1 MSQNKRKFRFIYSN
15 HQKTPIIL
23 QKRAIYQN
31 KILKMQKNCEIRQS
45 HQIYPKIASQNISK
59 LLKIP
64 KSAHNVQEI
73 HQSINI
79 KINNVTDKYR
89 QYRF

>member
-1 MSQNKRKFRFIYSN
+1 
-15 HQKTPIIL
+15 
-23 QKRAIYQN
+23 
-31 KILKMQKNCEIRQS
+31 MQKNCEIRQS